1 MVMVYEWRAQT
12 AIATAVSADWR
23 PPRLRVV
30 WPRMPVA
37 PLWPARNARM
47 MTGAALPGGLIL
59 AARLPDYCAED

>member
-30 WPRMPVA
+30 WPACQSRHCGRP
-37 PLWPARNARM
+37 RNARM